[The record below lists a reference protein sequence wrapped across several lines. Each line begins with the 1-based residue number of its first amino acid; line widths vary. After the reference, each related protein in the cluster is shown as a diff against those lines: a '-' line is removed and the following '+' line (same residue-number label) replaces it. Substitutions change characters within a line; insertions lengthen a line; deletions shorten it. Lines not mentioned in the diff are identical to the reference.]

1 LHLGVDSLL
10 DLTDNQYQ
18 QDGNAY
24 PLVTEWTNLFL
35 DPETTCG
42 ARKQLW
48 LLVMNRNAPWCW
60 W

>member
-24 PLVTEWTNLFL
+24 PLVTE
-35 DPETTCG
+35 
-42 ARKQLW
+42 
-48 LLVMNRNAPWCW
+48 
-60 W
+60 